1 VPTCKIKSDNERQLL
16 VVSKRIHVTI
26 PDYIYETLEQW
37 ADNEGRPR
45 ASLAAFLIEV
55 AVLEAQKTGQIPPKP
70 EKPDKG
76 K

>member
-26 PDYIYETLEQW
+26 PDYIYESLEQW
-37 ADNEGRPR
+37 ADNQGRPR

-55 AVLEAQKTGQIPPKP
+55 AVLEGDILPTLP
-70 EKPDKG
+70 
-76 K
+76 